1 MDKLRADM
9 AAQPDEDKKV
19 SEAKLKYME
28 ETDMAV
34 VISSSQNEVEDFKEK
49 GLDILTH
56 RKRMLNEDLET
67 KFKDPDNHFRIV
79 FVCSMWITGF
89 DVPSLSTIYLDK
101 PMHNH
106 TLMQTIARANRVFKD
121 KTNGLI
127 VDYIG
132 VFRDL
137 QKALAIYGSGIGGTA
152 SEGEM
157 PIRDKQQLVRMLKK
171 GIEETTIFCNKLGID
186 PTRIRAAEGM
196 QKLELL
202 NDAVDALLASDET
215 KKKYMAMVG
224 NINKLYSAILPDPMA
239 GDFNTERKTFEILAA
254 HIRALMPEGD
264 ISDIMEDI
272 NSLLDRSIDTKPYEI
287 HTTEKVDLS
296 RLDIDALR
304 KLYERRHKRI
314 IVEQL
319 RWDVEARIKRMIV
332 LNKSRMNY
340 LEQLQRMIEDYNS
353 GSLNVQLFF
362 DKLMALVMELN
373 EEEKRGVKE
382 QLTDEELA
390 VFDILTKP
398 EMSMAEKDKNQVKKV
413 ARELLTT
420 LHNKLVIDWRKRQQ
434 TRAEVLVT
442 IRDILDELPRV
453 YSPEIYDRKCDLVY
467 QHIYDSYY
475 GEGHSVYA

>member
-1 MDKLRADM
+1 
-9 AAQPDEDKKV
+9 
-19 SEAKLKYME
+19 
-28 ETDMAV
+28 
-34 VISSSQNEVEDFKEK
+34 
-49 GLDILTH
+49 
-56 RKRMLNEDLET
+56 
-67 KFKDPDNHFRIV
+67 
-79 FVCSMWITGF
+79 
-89 DVPSLSTIYLDK
+89 
-101 PMHNH
+101 
-106 TLMQTIARANRVFKD
+106 MQTIARANRVFKD

-137 QKALAIYGSGIGGTA
+137 QKALAIYGSGVGGATA
-152 SEGEM
+152 EGEM

-171 GIEETTIFCNKLGID
+171 GIEETTVFCNKLGID
-186 PTRIRAAEGM
+186 PAKIRAAEGM

-202 NDAVDALLASDET
+202 NDAVDSLLASDET

-239 GDFNTERKTFEILAA
+239 GDFNTERKTFEVLAA
-254 HIRALMPEGD
+254 NIRALMPEGD

-287 HTTEKVDLS
+287 YTTEKVDLS
-296 RLDIDALR
+296 RLDIDALK
-304 KLYERRHKRI
+304 KLYDRRHKRI
-314 IVEQL
+314 VVEQL

-373 EEEKRGVKE
+373 EEERRGVKE
-382 QLTDEELA
+382 QLSEEELA
-390 VFDILTKP
+390 LFDILTKP
-398 EMSMAEKDKNQVKKV
+398 EMDMAEKDKNQVKKV

-420 LHNKLVIDWRKRQQ
+420 LHNRLVIDWRKRQQ